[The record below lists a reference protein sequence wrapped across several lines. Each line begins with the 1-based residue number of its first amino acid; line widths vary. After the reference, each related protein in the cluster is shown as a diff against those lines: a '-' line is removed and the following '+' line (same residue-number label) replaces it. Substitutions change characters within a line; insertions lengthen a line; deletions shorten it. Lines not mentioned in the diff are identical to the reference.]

1 MAQKRQRENASKA
14 KSGKLEK
21 KAVKKT
27 EPDVSE
33 ATPDV
38 EDSNSQDDISSESDS
53 DLDENDDVAGGQED
67 PIGSSSSE
75 EEEDEDEDDES
86 AEESAEE
93 SDDESFPLKK
103 KKKNT
108 DDGRG
113 TFANAFN
120 AILGSKLKAHDRSDP
135 ILVRNKSTLKK
146 LESDKLDAKAKRVML
161 SEKREMQDKLR
172 VTNLL
177 PAAHDTENAREMIEK
192 EKRLKKVAQKGV
204 VKLFNAVLATQVR
217 TNQDL
222 DQENVGSSKKQE
234 LLNELTKSKF
244 LDLVKAAGEE

>member
-21 KAVKKT
+21 KPVKKT
-27 EPDVSE
+27 EPDLSE

-38 EDSNSQDDISSESDS
+38 EDSNSQDEISSESDS

-67 PIGSSSSE
+67 PSGSSSSE
-75 EEEDEDEDDES
+75 EEEQEDEDEEDED
-86 AEESAEE
+86 SAEE

-120 AILGSKLKAHDRSDP
+120 AIIGSKLKAHDRNDP

-234 LLNELTKSKF
+234 LLNELTKLKF

>member
-14 KSGKLEK
+14 KSGKLGK
-21 KAVKKT
+21 KPVKKT
-27 EPDVSE
+27 ETDVFE

-38 EDSNSQDDISSESDS
+38 EDSNSQDEISSESDS
-53 DLDENDDVAGGQED
+53 ELDENDDVAGGQED
-67 PIGSSSSE
+67 PSGSSSSE
-75 EEEDEDEDDES
+75 QEEQEDEDES
-86 AEESAEE
+86 AEESAED

-120 AILGSKLKAHDRSDP
+120 AIIGSKLKAHDRNDP

-222 DQENVGSSKKQE
+222 DQENVGSSQKQE

>member
-14 KSGKLEK
+14 KSGKLEEK
-21 KAVKKT
+21 TVKKT

-38 EDSNSQDDISSESDS
+38 EDSNSQDEISSESDS

-67 PIGSSSSE
+67 PSGSSSSE
-75 EEEDEDEDDES
+75 GEEQEDEEES

-120 AILGSKLKAHDRSDP
+120 AILGSKLKAHDRNDP

>member
-38 EDSNSQDDISSESDS
+38 EDSNSQDEISSESDS

-67 PIGSSSSE
+67 PSGSSSSE
-75 EEEDEDEDDES
+75 EEEQEDEDED
-86 AEESAEE
+86 SAEE

-120 AILGSKLKAHDRSDP
+120 AIIGSKLKAHDRNDP

-234 LLNELTKSKF
+234 LLNELTKLKF

>member
-1 MAQKRQRENASKA
+1 MAQKRPRENASKA

-21 KAVKKT
+21 KPVKKT

-38 EDSNSQDDISSESDS
+38 EDSNSQDKISSESDS

-67 PIGSSSSE
+67 PSGSSSSE
-75 EEEDEDEDDES
+75 EEEQEDEDED
-86 AEESAEE
+86 SAEE

-120 AILGSKLKAHDRSDP
+120 AIIGSKLKAHDRNDP

-234 LLNELTKSKF
+234 LLNELTKLKF

>member
-14 KSGKLEK
+14 KSGKPEK

-27 EPDVSE
+27 EPDLSE
-33 ATPDV
+33 ATPDA
-38 EDSNSQDDISSESDS
+38 EDSNSQDEISSESDS

-67 PIGSSSSE
+67 PSGSSSSE
-75 EEEDEDEDDES
+75 EEENEDEDDES
-86 AEESAEE
+86 AEESAED

-120 AILGSKLKAHDRSDP
+120 AILGSKLKAHDRNDP

>member
-21 KAVKKT
+21 KPVEKT

-38 EDSNSQDDISSESDS
+38 EDSNSQDEISSESDS

-67 PIGSSSSE
+67 PSGSSSSE
-75 EEEDEDEDDES
+75 GEEQKDEDEEDED
-86 AEESAEE
+86 SAEE

-120 AILGSKLKAHDRSDP
+120 AIIGSKLKAHDRNDP